1 MDTIYIVLIE
11 NKIASVYKRKT
22 DAEKYAEQWRE
33 LDNKYSVEVQSW
45 TVRNQTNELIE
56 LKGAIKNA

>member
-45 TVRNQTNELIE
+45 TVRN
-56 LKGAIKNA
+56 